1 MRSHHPDRTVEL
13 AQALM
18 DEDTSALFGRDDGTA
33 LRLFFDLRFPGITRD
48 EIRRGMEIAVE
59 CELMDGSPEL

>member
-1 MRSHHPDRTVEL
+1 MSVLRCDRVIEF

-18 DEDTSALFGRDDGTA
+18 EEDTTGLFGDDGGAA
-33 LRLFFDLRFPGITRD
+33 LRLFVDIRFPDISMA

-59 CELMDGSPEL
+59 CELMDGDLE